1 MQASISSEMQA
12 EIAGATLKNSASKG
26 ATPSE
31 VAVTRSKVSI
41 LFKGISPFSSSGA
54 SSSGASSSGAFSSR
68 FGPLVSN
75 SFGALSSGLSGMF
88 RLVARDLAID
98 LGTANTLIYEQGR
111 GIVLNEPSIV
121 AVRFDGQRKQAVAF
135 GAEAKVMLGRTPEG
149 VKVIRPVRTGVI
161 ADFEVAGMML
171 SHFLGKVRRKSRALL
186 RPRVIV
192 GVPSGITEVE
202 KRAIRDSI
210 EGAAR
215 EVRLIDEAMAAAIG
229 CGLPITEATASLI
242 VDIGG
247 GTTDI
252 AIISLK
258 DLVYSTSVRQ
268 GGDAMDEAIIN
279 YMRRRH
285 HLLIGEATAELVK
298 KTIGCAHPDYDNQ
311 EMEVRGRS
319 LTSGAPSALVVS
331 GGEIREAVSEVV
343 STLVAAIRQALENT
357 PPELSGDIISHGL
370 SLAGGGALLKGLD
383 RLISEELSISVK
395 VSDDPLASVAEG
407 AGRCLDNQELYKHV
421 LF

>member
-1 MQASISSEMQA
+1 
-12 EIAGATLKNSASKG
+12 
-26 ATPSE
+26 
-31 VAVTRSKVSI
+31 
-41 LFKGISPFSSSGA
+41 
-54 SSSGASSSGAFSSR
+54 
-68 FGPLVSN
+68 
-75 SFGALSSGLSGMF
+75 MF

-98 LGTANTLIYEQGR
+98 LGTANTLMYEKER

-121 AVRFDGQRKQAVAF
+121 ALRYDGQRKEAVAF
-135 GAEAKVMLGRTPEG
+135 GTEAKLMLGRTPEG

-161 ADFEVAGMML
+161 ADFEVAGLML
-171 SHFLGKVRRKSRALL
+171 KHFLAKARKKSRSPIK
-186 RPRVIV
+186 PRVIV

-210 EGAAR
+210 EGEAR

-229 CGLPITEATASLI
+229 CGLPVTEATASLI

-252 AIISLK
+252 AVISLK
-258 DLVYSTSVRQ
+258 DVVHSVSLRQ

-279 YMRRRH
+279 HMRRRH
-285 HLLIGEATAELVK
+285 HLLIGEATAELIK
-298 KTIGCAHPDYDNQ
+298 KTIGSAHPDYDRQ

-319 LTSGAPSALVVS
+319 LTSGAPGSLTVR
-331 GGEIREAVSEVV
+331 GEEIREAIHEVV
-343 STLVAAIRQALENT
+343 GAVVASIRHALEHT
-357 PPELSGDIISHGL
+357 PPELSGDVMSSGI

-383 RLISEELSISVK
+383 KRIAEELRIPVTIA
-395 VSDDPLASVAEG
+395 DDPLASVVQG
-407 AGRCLDNQELYKHV
+407 AGKCLENLEVYKEI